1 MMILMMMTM
10 MRIQNTNKLLTG
22 NWLGKGVVPGV
33 TWGLNLKLGEAP
45 AKGSVLNYENTSI
58 RPLDFFL
65 TINPKPGI
73 II

>member
-1 MMILMMMTM
+1 MILMMMTM

-22 NWLGKGVVPGV
+22 NWLGKGVVPGG

-45 AKGSVLNYENTSI
+45 AKGSVLNYENPSI
-58 RPLDFFL
+58 RPLEFFL